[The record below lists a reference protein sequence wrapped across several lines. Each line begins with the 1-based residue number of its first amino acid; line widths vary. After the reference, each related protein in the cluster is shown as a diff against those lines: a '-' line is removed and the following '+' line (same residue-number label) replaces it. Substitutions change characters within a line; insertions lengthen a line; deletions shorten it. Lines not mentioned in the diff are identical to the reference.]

1 MEERMKEEV
10 NGVISILVVDENE
23 ILRRGLVSLLGEY
36 PEFKVVGQASNPEEA
51 LSLASQ
57 LQPDV
62 VTIEVRM
69 PGIGS
74 NTLTSSIQERLPQ
87 AKTLII
93 TSSDTEEDLFT
104 AIRDGALGYVLK
116 EVNLNEI
123 VSAIRTVARGET
135 VISPSIATRLFNELR
150 RGYTD
155 PCAADESDLSPR
167 ELEVLR
173 LVAQGA
179 PNKEIALRLFVT
191 EATVKAHLR
200 RILQKLRAGNRTEAA
215 AIAHAKGLIE

>member
-1 MEERMKEEV
+1 MKAEG
-10 NGVISILVVDENE
+10 NGVTSILVVDENE
-23 ILRRGLVSLLGEY
+23 ILRRGLISLLGEY
-36 PEFKVVGQASNPEEA
+36 PEFSVVGQASDPEEA
-51 LSLASQ
+51 LSLANQ

-62 VTIEVRM
+62 ITTEVRM
-69 PGIGS
+69 PKIGS
-74 NTLTSSIQERLPQ
+74 NTLTGSIKERLPQ

-104 AIRDGALGYVLK
+104 AIRDGALGYILK
-116 EVNLNEI
+116 KDSLNEI
-123 VSAIRTVARGET
+123 LSAIRTVARGET

-150 RGYTD
+150 RGYAD
-155 PCAADESDLSPR
+155 PCIADISCLSPR
-167 ELEVLR
+167 ELETLR

-179 PNKEIALRLFVT
+179 PNKEIASRLFVT

-215 AIAHAKGLIE
+215 AIAHARGLIE

>member
-1 MEERMKEEV
+1 MEDRTKEEV

-36 PEFKVVGQASNPEEA
+36 PEFRVVGQASDPKEA
-51 LSLASQ
+51 MSLASQ

-74 NTLTSSIQERLPQ
+74 NTLTSSIQERSPQ

-116 EVNLNEI
+116 EANLNEI
-123 VSAIRTVARGET
+123 VNAIRTVARGET
-135 VISPSIATRLFNELR
+135 VISPPIAARLFNELR
-150 RGYTD
+150 RGYTN
-155 PCAADESDLSPR
+155 PCTVEESVLSPR

-179 PNKEIALRLFVT
+179 PNKDIASRLFVT

-215 AIAHAKGLIE
+215 AIAHARGLIG